1 MKTYLVTVQ
10 KLMFEGDKVWRTLK
24 YSIIAHNEDEAR
36 AIVHNAME
44 LHEEPRF
51 RIASVEEIYTDEL
64 L

>member
-1 MKTYLVTVQ
+1 MRTYRVTVE

-24 YSIIAHNEDEAR
+24 YTIIANNEDEAR

-51 RIASVEEIYTDEL
+51 WVTEIEEIADEL